1 MSLDAANVAALLVSN
16 RNKQVHVALPGTS
29 VAPSYPPGFRQTG
42 TDLQDSSTS
51 YFTSPVTSSSSSSS
65 SSSVAQIVEDRSV
78 RLKSV
83 LRAGR
88 SFADVAPPRKK
99 RTQLI
104 ETRVKF
110 KVSRIIKATLIV
122 KMQPLTLSNV
132 FFITQTYTNSF
143 SLTI

>member
-1 MSLDAANVAALLVSN
+1 MSLETFDSANVAAALVSN
-16 RNKQVHVALPGTS
+16 RNKQFQALSG
-29 VAPSYPPGFRQTG
+29 APSNPPGFRQTG
-42 TDLQDSSTS
+42 TDLLDTSTS
-51 YFTSPVTSSSSSSS
+51 NFTSPVTSSSSSS

-110 KVSRIIKATLIV
+110 KVSRIIKATVYCKDTATNPIIFLYHTHIY
-122 KMQPLTLSNV
+122 K
-132 FFITQTYTNSF
+132 FIF
-143 SLTI
+143 SYH

>member
-1 MSLDAANVAALLVSN
+1 MSSVSFDAAGVAAMLVS
-16 RNKQVHVALPGTS
+16 RNKQVQVTLPTS
-29 VAPSYPPGFRQTG
+29 TATSSYNSGFRHAVGQ
-42 TDLQDSSTS
+42 DLQEMNHISSS
-51 YFTSPVTSSSSSSS
+51 GVVTSSMETPSSIRSA
-65 SSSVAQIVEDRSV
+65 AQIAEDRSV

-110 KVSRIIKATLIV
+110 KVSVLDIMD
-122 KMQPLTLSNV
+122 KMC
-132 FFITQTYTNSF
+132 F
-143 SLTI
+143 

>member
-65 SSSVAQIVEDRSV
+65 SSSSVAQIVEDRSV

-110 KVSRIIKATLIV
+110 KVSRIIKLH
-122 KMQPLTLSNV
+122 
-132 FFITQTYTNSF
+132 
-143 SLTI
+143 